1 MRSNLRLLS
10 LLSSSLRPSLG
21 LFHGFCPFCRSG
33 TTSSW
38 STAEHSCL
46 WNMPSPVL
54 QILHWW
60 LQKGLSTDKVGAPRL
75 ISGVSLIPMLRM
87 LVAYELIMGTT
98 LTIVGKQFICSRCYH
113 QSCDEGY
120 SVTHMLWFMCITN
133 FNDIDSLDITPWSLK
148 LLPLF
153 HVLYVR
159 ESYRFRGLYSY
170 WV

>member
-1 MRSNLRLLS
+1 MASVPSVVLGPLAAGVLLNTLVYGICLLQFFKYYTGGFNRDCRLTRLAHRVSN
-10 LLSSSLRPSLG
+10 
-21 LFHGFCPFCRSG
+21 
-33 TTSSW
+33 
-38 STAEHSCL
+38 
-46 WNMPSPVL
+46 
-54 QILHWW
+54 
-60 LQKGLSTDKVGAPRL
+60 
-75 ISGVSLIPMLRM
+75 SGVSLIPMLRM

-98 LTIVGKQFICSRCYH
+98 LTIVGKQFTCSRCYH

-120 SVTHMLWFMCITN
+120 PVTHMLWFMCITN

-159 ESYRFRGLYSY
+159 ESCRFRGLYSY